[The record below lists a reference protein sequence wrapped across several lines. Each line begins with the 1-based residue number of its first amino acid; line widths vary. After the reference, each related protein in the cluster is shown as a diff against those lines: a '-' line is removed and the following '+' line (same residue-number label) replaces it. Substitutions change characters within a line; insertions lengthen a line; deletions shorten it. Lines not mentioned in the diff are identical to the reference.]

1 MFQLIEFDK
10 SQTIFKFRYEISL
23 IYSQWNSLVIG
34 TIKESKYLAEF
45 YVMIKTSNVTAVMKI
60 Y

>member
-34 TIKESKYLAEF
+34 TIKEAKYLEEF
-45 YVMIKTSNVTAVMKI
+45 YVMIKTSNVIAVMKI

>member
-34 TIKESKYLAEF
+34 TIKEAKYLEEF